1 MTNVNTIPYHNSY
14 GGCSHETSSLK
25 IISKARKKAKKENM
39 EIIFLITL
47 LVLGNIIAICKS
59 TTVSFGFFG
68 WFLGGVVLVSL
79 SGIVSGLVRGFF
91 KRLIGVYRTV

>member
-1 MTNVNTIPYHNSY
+1 MTNVNAIPYNRQYEIYNQNVSAVK
-14 GGCSHETSSLK
+14 S
-25 IISKARKKAKKENM
+25 INKARKKAKKENM
-39 EIIFLITL
+39 ELGFLITL
-47 LVLGNIIAICKS
+47 LTLGNIIAICKS

-91 KRLIGVYRTV
+91 QTIN

>member
-1 MTNVNTIPYHNSY
+1 MTNVNAIPYTRQYEVCNKGASA
-14 GGCSHETSSLK
+14 LK
-25 IISKARKKAKKENM
+25 VIKKTRKKAKKENM

-59 TTVSFGFFG
+59 TAVSFGFFG

-91 KRLIGVYRTV
+91 QTIN